1 VKKIIIDQKG
11 FTMIE
16 VVAVISIML
25 IIMGIVISSGRTVND
40 TINLKN
46 TTKGINTKIKLA
58 KSHSIS
64 ALNGTNYGIYFES
77 SRVVIFEGDTFVD
90 GDPGNEVYTFSNKIQ
105 ISNINL
111 VSPPGTGS
119 EVVFN
124 RLIGSTLNVGTVEVQ
139 VISDPSKTKQIMINS
154 DGQTSFGAF
163 QTSTNS
169 IIENA
174 RHVHFNLG
182 WKIESST
189 VLSLKWVD
197 DFGVER
203 TKTDIDIA
211 TYFDGAN
218 DIFDW
223 TGTILVDGVSQEI
236 RIHSWP
242 DGSLNTVLCV
252 MREQTEEQEL
262 QIFTDAGA
270 KNIATYKN
278 VGTGV
283 VNVNAEFDGGIME
296 IQ

>member
-1 VKKIIIDQKG
+1 MKKIINDEKG

-16 VVAVISIML
+16 VVVVISIML
-25 IIMGIVISSGRTVND
+25 IIMGIVISSGRTLND

-58 KSHSIS
+58 KSRSIS
-64 ALNGTNYGIYFES
+64 ALNGTNYGIYFKP
-77 SRVVIFEGDTFVD
+77 SRVVIFKGDTFVD
-90 GDPGNEVYTFSNKIQ
+90 GNPSNEVYTFSNKIK

-119 EVVFN
+119 DVVFN

-139 VISDPSKTKQIMINS
+139 VISDPSKTRQIVINS

-169 IIENA
+169 IIKNA

-203 TKTDIDIA
+203 AKTDIDIS
-211 TYFDGAN
+211 TYFDDVN

-223 TGTILVDGVSQEI
+223 TGTTLVDGVSQEI

-242 DGSLNTVLCV
+242 DGSLNTVLCLI
-252 MREQTEEQEL
+252 REQTEEQKL

-270 KNIATYKN
+270 KNIATYEN
-278 VGTGV
+278 VGAGI